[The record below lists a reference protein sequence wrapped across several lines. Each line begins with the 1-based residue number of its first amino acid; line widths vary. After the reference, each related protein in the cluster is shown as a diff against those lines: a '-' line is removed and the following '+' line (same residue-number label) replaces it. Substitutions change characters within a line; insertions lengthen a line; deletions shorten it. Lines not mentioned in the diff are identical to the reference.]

1 MTKDIFHRNKK
12 GRKIAVLANPPPG
25 FGREGKWGPKKLV
38 YKGKE
43 RPQTKAA
50 RAGTSL
56 QAQKDEEEYDASSFV
71 DATDFLNLQEDSEA
85 PMNTFTGKH
94 DRLTYEF
101 KRHRGDPLT
110 EVEVEEKE
118 AMGGDSVSL
127 EGGGGDGGADG
138 AGGGMVA

>member
-1 MTKDIFHRNKK
+1 MTKDIFHRNKNSNNNNNLVNAKMRMRAIKKKHQQNKK

-56 QAQKDEEEYDASSFV
+56 QAQKDEEEYGEPDAGVPLEEVPYAAGNIAIPPGGENPVSGI
-71 DATDFLNLQEDSEA
+71 DQMLQQ
-85 PMNTFTGKH
+85 G
-94 DRLTYEF
+94 
-101 KRHRGDPLT
+101 
-110 EVEVEEKE
+110 
-118 AMGGDSVSL
+118 
-127 EGGGGDGGADG
+127 
-138 AGGGMVA
+138 VA

>member
-1 MTKDIFHRNKK
+1 M
-12 GRKIAVLANPPPG
+12 
-25 FGREGKWGPKKLV
+25 
-38 YKGKE
+38 
-43 RPQTKAA
+43 
-50 RAGTSL
+50 
-56 QAQKDEEEYDASSFV
+56 
-71 DATDFLNLQEDSEA
+71 DATDSLNLQEDSEA

-110 EVEVEEKE
+110 EVEVEE

>member
-1 MTKDIFHRNKK
+1 M
-12 GRKIAVLANPPPG
+12 
-25 FGREGKWGPKKLV
+25 
-38 YKGKE
+38 
-43 RPQTKAA
+43 
-50 RAGTSL
+50 
-56 QAQKDEEEYDASSFV
+56 
-71 DATDFLNLQEDSEA
+71 DATDSLNLQEDSEA